1 MSNAQAVHFAD
12 ELRLGLRGQV
22 RRVLAPGGVKVQQAL
37 QLRYAWRYLLLAVDP
52 AAGALRWAWIER
64 LTQDHL
70 RPVLEEWRLDCVIW
84 DGAGSHRGKR
94 LRDLPLRRVVLPPY
108 APALNPAERVF
119 EEIRRQVEGR
129 VYESLEAKGAVVERY
144 LIELAATPERVRRLC
159 AWTWIEE
166 TLQRLSSP
174 SAA

>member
-1 MSNAQAVHFAD
+1 MISAQAVHFAD

-22 RRVLAPGGVKVQQAL
+22 RRVLAPGGVKVRQAL
-37 QLRYAWRYLLLAVDP
+37 QLRYAWRYLLLAIDP
-52 AAGALRWAWIER
+52 RAGTLRWAWLER

-70 RPVLEEWRLDCVIW
+70 RPVLAEWQLDCVIW

-94 LRDLPLRRVVLPPY
+94 LRDLPTRRVVLPPY
-108 APALNPAERVF
+108 APELNPAERVF

-129 VYESLEAKGAVVERY
+129 VYESLDAKEAVVERY
-144 LIELAATPERVRRLC
+144 LTELAAVPVRVRRLC
-159 AWTWIEE
+159 AWTWIEDAL
-166 TLQRLSSP
+166 TRLPPP